1 MNVWTFSWQ
10 AVAALLIAIAAW
22 GPALAQNACTVNCG
36 DKCTRKDPL
45 FGTQYRD
52 PLCYNA
58 CLGEKALCPYTGGA
72 TLPDPGKVV
81 ENLLLN
87 ACGLPHAVTLHYIS
101 SVCSFAALDPL
112 ESQKIELA
120 KQELIAAGLVRAE
133 EFNDVSVSF
142 CSEIH
147 GNGVV
152 PDRDRVF
159 LHSST
164 KTASPRY
171 LAGLLAH
178 EMEHV
183 RQYRRT
189 GTDKFKCD
197 YTGQVGSCLVNNAA
211 RGVANLQRD
220 GYCQTASQ
228 NSFERAAYAAG
239 DAAHARLA
247 SAPPLPATV
256 ESHTDRPHA
265 AGKKSMDSTGGPGIT
280 MYCRVRIG
288 KNYCKAIAAS
298 EGESCQC
305 NRKLPPG
312 TTGLTRAG
320 GRTMLEVP
328 EGTSWD

>member
-1 MNVWTFSWQ
+1 MNVWIFSWQ
-10 AVAALLIAIAAW
+10 GTAALLIAIAAW

-36 DKCTRKDPL
+36 DKCTRKDPI

-58 CLGEKALCPYTGGA
+58 CLGEKALCPITGGA
-72 TLPDPGKVV
+72 TLPDPGSIA

-101 SVCSFAALDPL
+101 SVCSFAALDPV
-112 ESQKIELA
+112 ERQKIELA

-133 EFNDVSVSF
+133 EFNDVSISF
-142 CSEIH
+142 CNQIH

-183 RQYRRT
+183 RQYRHT

-197 YTGQVGSCLVNNAA
+197 YTGQVGSCFVNNAA

-228 NSFERAAYAAG
+228 NLFERAAYAAG

-247 SAPPLPATV
+247 TAPPLPTAV
-256 ESHTDRPHA
+256 KSDTDRPHA
-265 AGKKSMDSTGGPGIT
+265 AGQKSMDSTGGPGIA
-280 MYCRVRIG
+280 MFCRVSIG

-312 TTGLTRAG
+312 TPGLTRAG